1 MAYSVNDT
9 DILVEKELS
18 ELCFGC
24 STSEVKETR
33 SRLGRI
39 TWSIV
44 TNLLHISRIG
54 MSYVVLLLN
63 NDVNE
68 DSKC

>member
-1 MAYSVNDT
+1 MVYSVNDT

-18 ELCFGC
+18 ELCFGY

-44 TNLLHISRIG
+44 TNLLYISRIG
-54 MSYVVLLLN
+54 MSNVVLLLN